1 MGWEIHIFIQKKS
14 GIYHGMEDF
23 IMYKFTDDYLI
34 GIDEIDNEHRRLFQ
48 MINEAIDLSKES
60 SDISVISKNLVSGLK
75 ITLQHISPMRKLT
88 WSIFM
93 ILSFRSK
100 KKNMKHLQKNQHFC
114 SGYFFPGSSKAI
126 PKRPAGLSGS
136 LVIPAYLKQ

>member
-48 MINEAIDLSKES
+48 MINEAIDLSKRKFRYLCYLQES
-60 SDISVISKNLVSGLK
+60 GFRIE
-75 ITLQHISPMRKLT
+75 KLRRNT
-88 WSIFM
+88 
-93 ILSFRSK
+93 FR
-100 KKNMKHLQKNQHFC
+100 
-114 SGYFFPGSSKAI
+114 P
-126 PKRPAGLSGS
+126 
-136 LVIPAYLKQ
+136 

>member
-1 MGWEIHIFIQKKS
+1 MGWEIYIFIQKKS

-60 SDISVISKNLVSGLK
+60 CYLQESGFR
-75 ITLQHISPMRKLT
+75 IEKLRCNT
-88 WSIFM
+88 
-93 ILSFRSK
+93 FR
-100 KKNMKHLQKNQHFC
+100 
-114 SGYFFPGSSKAI
+114 P
-126 PKRPAGLSGS
+126 
-136 LVIPAYLKQ
+136 

>member
-75 ITLQHISPMRKLT
+75 NYAATHFAHEEAYMEHIHDPELPIQKKEHEAFTKKINTFALDTSSPE
-88 WSIFM
+88 
-93 ILSFRSK
+93 
-100 KKNMKHLQKNQHFC
+100 
-114 SGYFFPGSSKAI
+114 
-126 PKRPAGLSGS
+126 AGN
-136 LVIPAYLKQ
+136 P

>member
-60 SDISVISKNLVSGLK
+60 SDISVI
-75 ITLQHISPMRKLT
+75 
-88 WSIFM
+88 FM

-100 KKNMKHLQKNQHFC
+100 KKNMKHLQKK
-114 SGYFFPGSSKAI
+114 STLLLWILLP
-126 PKRPAGLSGS
+126 R
-136 LVIPAYLKQ
+136 KQQGNP

>member
-75 ITLQHISPMRKLT
+75 NYAATHFAHEEAYMEHIHDPELP
-88 WSIFM
+88 IQ
-93 ILSFRSK
+93 

>member
-1 MGWEIHIFIQKKS
+1 
-14 GIYHGMEDF
+14 
-23 IMYKFTDDYLI
+23 MYKFTDDYLI

-75 ITLQHISPMRKLT
+75 NYAATHFAHEEAYMEHIHDPELP
-88 WSIFM
+88 IQ
-93 ILSFRSK
+93 
-100 KKNMKHLQKNQHFC
+100 KKNMKHLQKKSTLC